1 MKKQT
6 LAIILFSGAS
16 LFNLS
21 IAQKKKVNSATLAFK
36 NTYNSNMLKKN
47 YDGAKTA
54 ILNAKGYIDEAAENE
69 DTANEAK
76 MYWMK
81 GTIYSNIYALGKLT
95 NDSSLLKN
103 SNELIETAAESFKKC
118 YDIGSKYHYDIK
130 SSVRDFKSLLNP
142 VADQA
147 IKNEDFN
154 STAEIFNANFL
165 FNQSMG
171 ITDSVSLY
179 YTAYSLDHLN
189 KFNEAAQKYTELAQI
204 GYRPVDNYILANIA
218 YRNNKDLEKAK
229 AIISEG
235 RQKYPDSKD
244 LLLQAADTYIS
255 ANDPAGAE
263 TLLNEAISKDPKNKV
278 LHLNIGLVYMDLG
291 KKEKAEEA
299 MLNAIAIDPV
309 YEDGLYQL
317 GAHLVNWA
325 RDISNEVSDLPF
337 NDPKAKGLEEKATE
351 IFKRS
356 TIHLEKYI
364 ELVPKDK
371 DVLNILAQIY
381 TYLGNAEKANE
392 YRTKAQ

>member
-21 IAQKKKVNSATLAFK
+21 LAQKKKVNSATLAFK

-47 YDGAKTA
+47 YEGAKTA

-263 TLLNEAISKDPKNKV
+263 TLLNEAISKDPENKV

-309 YEDGLYQL
+309 SSK
-317 GAHLVNWA
+317 
-325 RDISNEVSDLPF
+325 I
-337 NDPKAKGLEEKATE
+337 
-351 IFKRS
+351 
-356 TIHLEKYI
+356 
-364 ELVPKDK
+364 
-371 DVLNILAQIY
+371 IL
-381 TYLGNAEKANE
+381 
-392 YRTKAQ
+392 